1 MSPSTKQI
9 ILENNQVIP
18 EIFGSQDLNLKLI
31 EKKFNVRITTREN
44 QISIKGEP
52 ESLNSVENLFHQLE
66 KLHESDQSVENGDI
80 KFAIRL
86 MAENPQADLT
96 TIFSER
102 ISVSPKKGFITPK
115 GPSQYKF
122 IQSIKAADIVLSIG
136 PAGTG
141 KTFLAVAMAVE
152 GLLKRRFKKIV
163 LVRPA
168 VEAGEKLG
176 FLPGD
181 IAEKIHPYLMPLY
194 DALNHMMEENQ
205 VRHLIEDGAIEIAPL
220 AYMRG
225 RTLSD
230 AFIIL
235 DEAQN
240 ATKEQMKMFL
250 TRLGF
255 RSKMVVTGDITQT
268 DLFHKRD
275 SGLIQVKTLLKQV
288 EGIKFIYFSE
298 KDVVRH
304 ELVKKII
311 KAYDESDSE
320 KETSA

>member
-52 ESLNSVENLFHQLE
+52 GSLVAVENLFQQLE
-66 KLHESDQSVENGDI
+66 QLHESDQSVENGDI

-86 MAENPQADLT
+86 MAENPQADLK

-102 ISVSPKKGFITPK
+102 IAVSPKKGFITPK
-115 GPSQYKF
+115 GPSQHNF

-152 GLLKRRFKKIV
+152 GLLKRHFKKIV

-205 VRHLIEDGAIEIAPL
+205 VRQLIEDGAIEIAPL

-255 RSKMVVTGDITQT
+255 RSKMVVTGDITQI
-268 DLFHKRD
+268 DLLHKND
-275 SGLIQVKTLLKQV
+275 SGLVQVKTLLKQV
-288 EGIKFIYFSE
+288 EGIHFIYFSE

-311 KAYDESDSE
+311 KAYDESDS
-320 KETSA
+320 KTKTG

>member
-1 MSPSTKQI
+1 MNQSNKQI
-9 ILENNQVIP
+9 VLENNKVIP
-18 EIFGSQDLNLKLI
+18 EIFGTQDLNLKLI

-44 QISIKGEP
+44 QIDIKGDP
-52 ESLNSVENLFHQLE
+52 SSLESVENLFRQLE
-66 KLHESDQSVENGDI
+66 KLHAADQPVENGDV

-86 MAENPQADLT
+86 MAENPQADLKK
-96 TIFSER
+96 IFSER
-102 ISVSPKKGFITPK
+102 IAVSPKKGFITPK
-115 GPSQYKF
+115 GPSQLKF
-122 IQSIKAADIVLSIG
+122 IQSIKTDDIVLSIG

-194 DALNHMMEENQ
+194 DALNHMLEENQ

-225 RTLSD
+225 RTLND

-255 RSKMVVTGDITQT
+255 RSKMVVTGDITQI
-268 DLFHKRD
+268 DLLHKND

-288 EGIKFIYFSE
+288 EEIQFVYFTE

-311 KAYDESDSE
+311 TAYDQSDSKPE
-320 KETSA
+320 ESE